1 MMQPMLDLQ
10 CFAEGEGAA
19 MAENGAPESAIAE
32 NPAPEGT
39 AGEQAAPAGE
49 QTESF
54 EELIKG
60 KYKKD
65 FDTQVQKILSSR
77 FKNQKDHQAILD
89 RMRPAMDLMAQRY
102 GLVPDEKKGLD
113 YEALYQKLVDD
124 NSMYEEE
131 AFKRGMKVEDLKRM
145 KQLEIENARLQR
157 SASDAAK
164 EAENRKA
171 YDSLVHAGE
180 ELKAVYPDFDLH
192 AEMQNPAFGRLV
204 AVGVPLRTVYE
215 VVHKDEILSG
225 GMQYAVKKT
234 QEKISKSIQSGLA
247 RPAENGSSSQ
257 ASAEIGSLD
266 PSKLTRKD
274 FAQIKARA
282 ERGERITFR

>member
-1 MMQPMLDLQ
+1 MQPMLDLQ
-10 CFAEGEGAA
+10 CFAEGESAA
-19 MAENGAPESAIAE
+19 MAENGVPESATAE
-32 NPAPEGT
+32 NPVPEGT

-89 RMRPAMDLMAQRY
+89 RMRPAMELMAQRY

-131 AFKRGMKVEDLKRM
+131 AFKRGMQVEDLKRM

-164 EAENRKA
+164 EAESRKA
-171 YDSLVHAGE
+171 YDSLVRAGE

-192 AEMQNPAFGRLV
+192 TEMQNPAFGRLV

-225 GMQYAVKKT
+225 GMQYAVQKT
-234 QEKISKSIQSGLA
+234 QEKISKSIQSGLT
-247 RPAENGSSSQ
+247 RPKENGSSSQ

>member
-1 MMQPMLDLQ
+1 MQPMLDLQ
-10 CFAEGEGAA
+10 CFAEGESAA
-19 MAENGAPESAIAE
+19 IAEDGAPESTTAE

-49 QTESF
+49 QTERF

-89 RMRPAMDLMAQRY
+89 RMRPAMELMAQRY
-102 GLVPDEKKGLD
+102 GLVPDGKKGLD

-131 AFKRGMKVEDLKRM
+131 AFQRGMQVEDLKRM

-157 SASDAAK
+157 SASEAAK
-164 EAENRKA
+164 EAESRKA
-171 YDSLVHAGE
+171 YDALVRAGK
-180 ELKAVYPDFDLH
+180 ELKTVYPDFDLH

-225 GMQYAVKKT
+225 GMQYAVQKT

-247 RPAENGSSSQ
+247 RPSENGASSQ

-266 PSKLTRKD
+266 PSKLTQKD

>member
-65 FDTQVQKILSSR
+65 FDTQVQRILSSR
-77 FKNQKDHQAILD
+77 FKNQRDTQAILD

-164 EAENRKA
+164 EAESRKA
-171 YDSLVHAGE
+171 YDSLVRAGE

-225 GMQYAVKKT
+225 GMQYAVQKT
-234 QEKISKSIQSGLA
+234 QEKISKSIQSGLT
-247 RPAENGSSSQ
+247 RPKENGSSSQ

-282 ERGERITFR
+282 ERGEHITFR